1 VRVFLILVAVAIL
14 LLISRLIFDRLEA
27 RARRKNNGEEKD

>member
-1 VRVFLILVAVAIL
+1 VRVFLIVVAVPIL

-27 RARRKNNGEEKD
+27 RARRKRNGGEKN